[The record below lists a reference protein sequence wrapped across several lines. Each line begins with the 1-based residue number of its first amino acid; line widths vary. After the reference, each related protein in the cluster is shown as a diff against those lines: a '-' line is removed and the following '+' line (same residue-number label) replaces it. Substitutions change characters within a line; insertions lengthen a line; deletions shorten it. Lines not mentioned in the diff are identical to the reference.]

1 VNSAE
6 TMLDFFT
13 KEKIVDPDQFNLH
26 NLNVQIWY
34 PFNKNDNSFQE
45 LINSGNLAIISNAS
59 IKNTLLNMDLGYKK
73 IDFIESHMR
82 QDFENYI
89 YPIYFSITDLKL
101 DIINYTFQKS
111 KGAEGVKTELS
122 QDKVELLLDNQTLE
136 NGFMLS
142 IFNNKTLI
150 IKYND
155 MILMTEN
162 LISSI
167 NQELEINK

>member
-1 VNSAE
+1 
-6 TMLDFFT
+6 
-13 KEKIVDPDQFNLH
+13 
-26 NLNVQIWY
+26 
-34 PFNKNDNSFQE
+34 
-45 LINSGNLAIISNAS
+45 
-59 IKNTLLNMDLGYKK
+59 MDLGYKK